1 MFSLNNVKP
10 HTRVEFHA
18 IKSFAASNLN
28 RDDVGKPKEMSY
40 GGAKR
45 LRLSSQAQKRPQRKG
60 EVFNS
65 FRQYAEEAYGST
77 PMIRTTRIMR
87 ILSDRLTEAGL
98 PLDKAIEGAKAVVA
112 TLKKAETAK
121 EEQSAAPA
129 EEKPTKTAKP
139 KKGAAQDEAKDPRDE
154 TTQMIA
160 LSIGEIDEI
169 VRVLA
174 AVKSKSDPKWATE
187 AIESLKT
194 TGARTKRQ
202 RRGELSIECALFGR
216 MVTSD
221 IFSNISSAIQ
231 VSHAF
236 TVHGAETERD
246 YWTGVDDFKEEHGE
260 AGSGMIDTRR
270 FGSGVFYQYALIDVT
285 QLLENLRRG
294 FVLLSEEEIQAA
306 ARDVLC
312 AYGIAFAQQ
321 NPTGHQ
327 NSFASH
333 PVPEFVYVEV
343 GNKFPTSAAAAYEK
357 PITLRPRDNESYSDK
372 ARTGF
377 LAWIE
382 ARKARLGAQAI
393 GQSFSMGLNQGDLD
407 LDALTS
413 QSAAFALEAAAK

>member
-1 MFSLNNVKP
+1 MFSLSKIKP

-28 RDDVGKPKEMSY
+28 RDDVGKPKEMSF

-45 LRLSSQAQKRPQRKG
+45 LRLSSQSQKRPQRKG
-60 EVFNS
+60 EIFDS
-65 FRQYAEEAYGST
+65 FRLYAEDAYGST

-87 ILSDRLTEAGL
+87 ILSDRLTAAGL
-98 PLDKAIEGAKAVVA
+98 PLDKAIEGANAVLA
-112 TLKKAETAK
+112 TLKKATESTEEAAPAPVEEKPQKATKKSKAAAK
-121 EEQSAAPA
+121 EEI
-129 EEKPTKTAKP
+129 
-139 KKGAAQDEAKDPRDE
+139 KDPRDE

-160 LSIGEIDEI
+160 LSTAEIDEI
-169 VRVLA
+169 VRVLSGI
-174 AVKSKSDPKWATE
+174 KNKSDPKWATE
-187 AIESLKT
+187 AIEGLKT
-194 TGARTKRQ
+194 TSARTNRQ

-221 IFSNISSAIQ
+221 LFSNIPSAIQ

-236 TVHGAETERD
+236 TVHAAETERD
-246 YWTGVDDFKEEHGE
+246 YWTGVDDFKEANGE
-260 AGSGMIDTRR
+260 PGSGMIDTRR
-270 FGSGVFYQYALIDVT
+270 FGSGVFYQYAVIDVT
-285 QLLENLRRG
+285 QLLTNLRNG
-294 FVLLSEEEIQAA
+294 FVLLSEKEIQEAA
-306 ARDVLC
+306 HDILC

-357 PITLRPRDNESYSDK
+357 PITLRPRDNESYSEK
-372 ARTGF
+372 ARTEF

-382 ARKARLGAQAI
+382 ARKARLGAAAI
-393 GQSFSMGLNQGDLD
+393 GQSFSLGLNQGDLD
-407 LDALTS
+407 LETLTT
-413 QSAAFALEAAAK
+413 QSAAQAVKAAGQ